1 MTFGSRMQ
9 IINLYGRSFCGRPSS
24 FDGGANPQ
32 AGVATEGQPAQVDTP
47 LTRR

>member
-24 FDGGANPQ
+24 L
-32 AGVATEGQPAQVDTP
+32 TEA
-47 LTRR
+47 LTRKTGRPQRTARTG

>member
-1 MTFGSRMQ
+1 MTFGSRVQ

-32 AGVATEGQPAQVDTP
+32 DGAAQEDRP
-47 LTRR
+47 HRLTLP